1 MDELIDVLQQERDR
15 LEQLRFRYT
24 SLELLVQAREVRYWG
39 WALHDLNR
47 SRIRVR
53 EIDLVRAAQVD
64 LLDLDAAPGAATLRD
79 IAALAPAPWSG
90 ILRDHHDSLTT
101 LVADIELH
109 AHAIAQAGRETMA
122 ELARSGTLALPPL
135 PSTLL
140 RVLVGAGEAASA
152 PLAAD
157 GSAARLRAPGSA
169 EDLDPVTIECI
180 LGDVIA
186 AAGRLRIPALLAFL
200 R

>member
-1 MDELIDVLQQERDR
+1 VDELIEVLQQERDR

-24 SLELLVQAREVRYWG
+24 ALELLVQAREVRYWG
-39 WALHDLNR
+39 WALQDLNR
-47 SRIRVR
+47 ARIRVR
-53 EIDLVRAAQVD
+53 EVDLVRAAQVGV
-64 LLDLDAAPGAATLRD
+64 LDLPLTPGTATLRD
-79 IAALAPAPWSG
+79 IAAAAPAPWSG
-90 ILRDHHDSLTT
+90 ILRDHHDSLAS

-109 AHAIAQAGRETMA
+109 AHAIAQAGREALA
-122 ELARSGTLALPPL
+122 ELARTGTLALPPL
-135 PSTLL
+135 PTTLV

-157 GSAARLRAPGSA
+157 GSKARLRAPGSA
-169 EDLDPVTIECI
+169 EDLDPVSIECL

-186 AAGRLRIPALLAFL
+186 AAGRLRTPALLAFL